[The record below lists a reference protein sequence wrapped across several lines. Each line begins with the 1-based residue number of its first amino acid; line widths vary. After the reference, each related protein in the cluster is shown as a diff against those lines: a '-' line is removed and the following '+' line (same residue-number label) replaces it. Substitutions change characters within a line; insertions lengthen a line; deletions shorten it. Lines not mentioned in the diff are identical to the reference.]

1 MVNVFGTAGV
11 DEFNYGVHIAETIGG
26 ILGQGAQ
33 SVSYMGRGEAGGKY
47 SESYFVQYENGK
59 SAVFNTFT
67 GTWQPFVLT
76 IMTTKTTHHF
86 RMDSNR
92 LYEAL
97 MCEICN
103 YMEGKPNLLAGP
115 DALLESVK
123 VMLAATASR
132 AQGGAPVSLDAL
144 TDAMPA
150 YDGRAFCRSYG
161 AAAGRLY

>member
-1 MVNVFGTAGV
+1 MFGTAGV
-11 DEFNYGVHIAETIGG
+11 DEFNYGVHIAEAIGG

-33 SVSYMGRGEAGGKY
+33 SVRYMGRGEAGGKY

-132 AQGGAPVSLDAL
+132 AQGGAPVALDAL

>member
-1 MVNVFGTAGV
+1 MQQFLALPEEERGEVVNVFGTAGV

-33 SVSYMGRGEAGGKY
+33 SVRYMGRGEAGGKY

-97 MCEICN
+97 MCEI
-103 YMEGKPNLLAGP
+103 
-115 DALLESVK
+115 DRFQSV
-123 VMLAATASR
+123 T
-132 AQGGAPVSLDAL
+132 
-144 TDAMPA
+144 
-150 YDGRAFCRSYG
+150 
-161 AAAGRLY
+161 

>member
-1 MVNVFGTAGV
+1 
-11 DEFNYGVHIAETIGG
+11 
-26 ILGQGAQ
+26 
-33 SVSYMGRGEAGGKY
+33 
-47 SESYFVQYENGK
+47 
-59 SAVFNTFT
+59 
-67 GTWQPFVLT
+67 
-76 IMTTKTTHHF
+76 MTTKTPPHF

-132 AQGGAPVSLDAL
+132 AQGGAPVALDAL

>member
-1 MVNVFGTAGV
+1 
-11 DEFNYGVHIAETIGG
+11 
-26 ILGQGAQ
+26 
-33 SVSYMGRGEAGGKY
+33 
-47 SESYFVQYENGK
+47 
-59 SAVFNTFT
+59 
-67 GTWQPFVLT
+67 
-76 IMTTKTTHHF
+76 MTTKTTHHF

-132 AQGGAPVSLDAL
+132 AQGGAPLRW
-144 TDAMPA
+144 MP
-150 YDGRAFCRSYG
+150 
-161 AAAGRLY
+161 